1 MMATGSVTATPIPRH
16 APPRAA
22 VHYPESDGKP
32 MAESDLH
39 RQVMMDVISMLERW
53 FAGHSND
60 VYVSGNILVYYVEGD
75 PRRSVSPDA
84 LVIKGVRSFQRRVV
98 KLWEEGR
105 APQVVFEI
113 TSSSTRRE
121 DTGRKR
127 QLYAQLGVREY
138 YMYDPTSDYLEP
150 RLQAWVLADDPT
162 NGRAYQ
168 EMPRLTEEAGY
179 LSPELGLEVRLR
191 CDGSLGLRDPESGQ
205 WLETIAEMQT
215 ARIGV
220 EAALQQEKAVRY
232 QTEVALIKAGTRQE
246 QAETALHEERTARQ
260 QAEVARQ
267 RAEAA
272 AAAESQARVRLN
284 QEVARLRARLAEL
297 GEGGD

>member
-1 MMATGSVTATPIPRH
+1 MMATGSVTATPISHH

-53 FAGHSND
+53 FGDRRED

-127 QLYAQLGVREY
+127 LLYAELGVREY
-138 YMYDPTSDYLEP
+138 YMYDPTGDYLNP
-150 RLQAWVLADDPT
+150 RLQAWGLADDTT
-162 NGRAYQ
+162 NERDYR
-168 EMPRLTEEAGY
+168 PLPLLTDEPGY

-191 CDGSLGLRDPESGQ
+191 PDGRLGLHDPASRR
-205 WLETIAEMQT
+205 WLETIAET
-215 ARIGV
+215 HI
-220 EAALQQEKAVRY
+220 
-232 QTEVALIKAGTRQE
+232 
-246 QAETALHEERTARQ
+246 ARQ
-260 QAEVARQ
+260 K
-267 RAEAA
+267 AEAQA
-272 AAAESQARVRLN
+272 SAEAQTRVRLER
-284 QEVARLRARLAEL
+284 EVARLRARLAEL